1 MLGIILLKEVDLDPY
16 TALLRLFS
24 SWDQG
29 SFEECIQYWFS
40 SDTKSPIFSSVFL
53 LGVWRHRNM
62 HFFEDVQ
69 FNSDRVCASFCG
81 MYNEFYRNN
90 EIKVPKSIATPSFQ
104 GYVPIGFFDGASQLG
119 NCRAGMLISVN
130 ATHRYF
136 LRMGCGAGSN
146 T

>member
-53 LGVWRHRNM
+53 LGVWRHHNM
-62 HFFEDVQ
+62 LFFEDM
-69 FNSDRVCASFCG
+69 FNSILIGSVLVFVGCTMNFIETMRSKSRSPSLRPLSKD
-81 MYNEFYRNN
+81 MY
-90 EIKVPKSIATPSFQ
+90 
-104 GYVPIGFFDGASQLG
+104 L
-119 NCRAGMLISVN
+119 
-130 ATHRYF
+130 
-136 LRMGCGAGSN
+136 
-146 T
+146 

>member
-53 LGVWRHRNM
+53 LGVWRHHNM
-62 HFFEDVQ
+62 LFFEDM
-69 FNSDRVCASFCG
+69 FNSILIGSVLVFVGCTMNFIETMRSKSRSPSLRPLSKGSLMEPHNWGFVGLECSF
-81 MYNEFYRNN
+81 
-90 EIKVPKSIATPSFQ
+90 
-104 GYVPIGFFDGASQLG
+104 L
-119 NCRAGMLISVN
+119 
-130 ATHRYF
+130 
-136 LRMGCGAGSN
+136 
-146 T
+146 